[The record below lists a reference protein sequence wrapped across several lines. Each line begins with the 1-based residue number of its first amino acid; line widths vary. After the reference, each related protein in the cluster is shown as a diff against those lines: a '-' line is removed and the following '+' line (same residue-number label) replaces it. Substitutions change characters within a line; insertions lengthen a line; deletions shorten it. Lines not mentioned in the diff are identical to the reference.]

1 MKSYRDTYEYR
12 LYEALRDVMDHTGN
26 YDDIPV
32 KYKEHAEKIMDQW
45 ASEQI
50 RKNAEKMEDLPEC

>member
-1 MKSYRDTYEYR
+1 MKSYRDTWEYK
-12 LYEALRDVMDHTGN
+12 LYEALSTVMESTSN
-26 YDDIPV
+26 YDGIPE
-32 KYKEHAEKIMDQW
+32 KDKEHAERIMDQW

>member
-1 MKSYRDTYEYR
+1 MKSYRDTWEYK
-12 LYEALRDVMDHTGN
+12 LYEALSNVMDGTSN
-26 YDDIPV
+26 YDDIPD
-32 KYKEHAEKIMDQW
+32 KDKEHAERIMDQW